1 MAIFIFR
8 SLTLLLVFGFGG
20 GLGGLPPGAVVRVPL
35 DGLFQALLEVRV
47 RRLPAEFGPQL
58 RAVDRVAAVVAG
70 TVPDP
75 VEIIRALAH
84 HGQDV
89 LQHGDVVAL
98 PVRADQVR
106 LAQAALGQDGPH
118 AGGVVVRVDPVAH
131 VLPVAVQL
139 RAQSL
144 EDVRDLTGDELL
156 HMLVWAVVV
165 AAVADRGADAERTVP
180 GAHQQVRTRLR
191 RRIRA
196 RGMVRGLLRELRR
209 IVQGQIAVHLV
220 GAHVM
225 VAHIVL
231 AGRLQQ
237 AERALHVRLQ
247 KRLRV
252 RDAVVVV
259 GLRRVMH
266 DRVMARHDF
275 VEQLGVADVAVHEL
289 HAVAQDAL
297 DVLQV
302 ARIRQRIQHRHMHVR
317 MVVVHVMHEIRTD
330 ETTATGH
337 NDVMRSKQ
345 FFSHSGHVTARTR
358 YFGAA

>member
-20 GLGGLPPGAVVRVPL
+20 GLGGLPPVAVVRVPL

-47 RRLPAEFGPQL
+47 RRLPAKLGL
-58 RAVDRVAAVVAG
+58 KLGGVDRVAAVVAG
-70 TVPDP
+70 TILHP

-89 LQHGDVVAL
+89 AQHRDVVAFA
-98 PVRADQVR
+98 VRADEVR

-144 EDVRDLTGDELL
+144 EDVRDLARDELL

-165 AAVADRGADAERTVP
+165 AAVADRGADAERAVP

-191 RRIRA
+191 RTVRA
-196 RGMVRGLLRELRR
+196 RRMVRGLLRELRR
-209 IVQGQIAVHLV
+209 IVQGEIAVHLV

-266 DRVMARHDF
+266 DRVMPRNDP
-275 VEQLGVADVAVHEL
+275 VEQFRVADVAVHEL

-317 MVVVHVMHEIRTD
+317 MMVVHVMHEIRTD